1 MPTITV
7 DIVSQMFP
15 GTGRAAIEA
24 NLPSILY
31 AIEAAQLT
39 TLPLMVYTL
48 ATIAAESA
56 SFEPVTEMPGPG
68 NTSKGGRPFDLY
80 DARADLGNH
89 HPGDGARYCGRG
101 YVQLTGQANYRLY
114 GPLVGQPELEQNP
127 ELANDPDTA
136 ASLLAAYVKHHVV
149 DITARLAQAG
159 ADPCAARK
167 PVNGGENGKDRFT
180 HAYQTGMALL
190 SAGAANST

>member
-7 DIVSQMFP
+7 EIVSKMFP
-15 GTGRAAIEA
+15 GTKREAIEA

-31 AIEAAQLT
+31 AMQAAQLT

-56 SFEPVTEMPGPG
+56 GFQPVAEMPGPG

-80 DARADLGNH
+80 DFRQDLGNDH
-89 HPGDGARYCGRG
+89 AGDGARFRGRG
-101 YVQLTGQANYRLY
+101 YLQLTGQANYRFY
-114 GPLVGQPELEQNP
+114 GPLVGQPELDENP

-136 ASLLAAYVKHHVV
+136 ASLLAAYIKHHAAE
-149 DITARLAQAG
+149 IGAKLARAG
-159 ADPCAARK
+159 SDPGAARK
-167 PVNGGENGKDRFT
+167 PVNGGENGKDRFS
-180 HAYQTGMALL
+180 HAYRTGMALL
-190 SAGAANST
+190 SPGVPA